1 MHLSHWTS
9 LVNLLRQASS
19 TLGWK
24 NCELEI
30 WKYPPVLPHFFWWT
44 FPLLPLCSSPSSLPS
59 RQHQKLPF
67 SVNFFA
73 LSTFLPSQL
82 FLFSFS
88 LSYMPSVYMYYFCL
102 LPRTYMFWHIW
113 FVFHHFIG
121 LAHFTCRNLNNLPN
135 KTISCL
141 NLWYFG
147 LWLKS
152 ALRPPPRKIWK
163 CERSKWFMFCFCKH
177 KWHLEWWWHLRSRRY
192 GPRCCHLSC

>member
-1 MHLSHWTS
+1 MLFCTNHINNTLASI
-9 LVNLLRQASS
+9 VNDAMRAF
-19 TLGWK
+19 GEK
-24 NCELEI
+24 ELWIAAKTEMKI
-30 WKYPPVLPHFFWWT
+30 WKYLLLPHFFWWT

-82 FLFSFS
+82 FLFSFF

-163 CERSKWFMFCFCKH
+163 CDW
-177 KWHLEWWWHLRSRRY
+177 
-192 GPRCCHLSC
+192 PTN